1 MEFSVY
7 IVSNPSM
14 TLYVGMTNDI
24 GRRVAEHK
32 LKETRGFT
40 SRYHF
45 DRLVW
50 FENFS
55 EPGDAIAREKEL
67 KGWSRARK
75 VALIKKVNP
84 EWEDLS
90 RDW

>member
-1 MEFSVY
+1 
-7 IVSNPSM
+7 M
-14 TLYVGMTNDI
+14 TLYVGMTNDM
-24 GRRVAEHK
+24 RRVAEHK

-40 SRYHF
+40 SRYRF

-50 FENFS
+50 FENFGDP
-55 EPGDAIAREKEL
+55 EDAIAREKQL

-75 VALIKKVNP
+75 LALVKKVNP

-90 RDW
+90 RGW